1 MNAPAESATLASGA
15 YGIVRSVGL
24 PRWSAAHRGAYAR
37 AVIERRCIA
46 IALATMACGARDAA
60 PPAEGSDASTSDS
73 NGSGSGSTT
82 SSSGSPSTAVEPGS
96 TGGEASSGDA
106 PVLPDAGV
114 APSCLPFG
122 MANAVVTVGGLTDGA
137 RENWVRLGT
146 YVFSCDDSGL
156 RSVSAAY
163 WRYNQTTARP
173 TRESTG
179 IVGADCT
186 PAQLDCELRT
196 TEHFATTDAAPE
208 GLDGTFVVVG
218 DELEITWASG
228 LIERWTGRLTDDG
241 LLARFD
247 LEGSEGFDRPPTAGW
262 AYASNRPLDEEA
274 AITDIAAA
282 PPDADAGFRFGYS
295 RWNRDTVASDD
306 VDYILSTWSPCE
318 GGECMGRTGCRTVG
332 VDAGCGASFDPHW
345 CDPGQSPMM
354 FYTGDLPASDRR
366 NVYEFWTLCLAE
378 GRDEICY
385 TGNSHTL
392 PLLQIIDDAGAFR
405 GWVGVE
411 VSPGYDAGGD
421 YIGVVRLANF

>member
-1 MNAPAESATLASGA
+1 MA
-15 YGIVRSVGL
+15 YGVVRSAD
-24 PRWSAAHRGAYAR
+24 RSRSSAADRRGYAR
-37 AVIERRCIA
+37 GVFGRGCLS
-46 IALATMACGARDAA
+46 IALATIACGARDAA
-60 PPAEGSDASTSDS
+60 PVGEGSDAGTTGSHGSDS
-73 NGSGSGSTT
+73 GTTT
-82 SSSGSPSTAVEPGS
+82 SSSDSPSSATAPGS
-96 TGGEASSGDA
+96 TPGEASSGDA
-106 PVLPDAGV
+106 PTLPDAGV
-114 APSCLPFG
+114 APSCLPLG
-122 MANAVVTVGGLTDGA
+122 MANAVVTVGGLTDGE

-146 YVFSCDDSGL
+146 YAFTCDDSGV

-173 TRESTG
+173 TREPTG
-179 IVGADCT
+179 IVGNDCT

-196 TEHFATTDAAPE
+196 TEHFATTDAAPD

-247 LEGSEGFDRPPTAGW
+247 LAGSDGFDRPPTAGW
-262 AYASNRPLDEEA
+262 AYASNRPLDEEV
-274 AITDIAAA
+274 AITEIAAA
-282 PPDADAGFRFGYS
+282 PPDADAGFRFAYS
-295 RWNRDTVASDD
+295 RWNSDAVASDD

-332 VDAGCGASFDPHW
+332 VGAGCGDSFDPHW
-345 CDPGQSPMM
+345 CEPGQSPMM

-366 NVYEFWTLCLAE
+366 NVNEFWTLCLAE
-378 GRDEICY
+378 GRDETCY

-392 PLLQIIDDAGAFR
+392 PLLQILDDAGAFR

-411 VSPGYDAGGD
+411 VSPGYDAEGD
-421 YIGVVRLANF
+421 YIGVVRMANF